1 MVRLDP
7 ALSQKYPERH
17 DVLAVPV
24 FNIGGEDPPLAIVA
38 ISSKYRYIFAGHERR
53 FSVGLG
59 PYVGMLKVL
68 YLLRS

>member
-1 MVRLDP
+1 
-7 ALSQKYPERH
+7 
-17 DVLAVPV
+17 VLAVPV